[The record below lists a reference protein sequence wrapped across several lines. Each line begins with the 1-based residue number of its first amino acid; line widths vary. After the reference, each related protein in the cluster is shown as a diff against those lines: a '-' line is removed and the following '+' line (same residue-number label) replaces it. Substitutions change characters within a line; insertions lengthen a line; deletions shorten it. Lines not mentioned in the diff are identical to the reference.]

1 MYDDRFGERDG
12 LTERLEEW
20 ARRLGQDKSL
30 PWAGLGLI
38 KDLNTAVSV
47 LRGEEPPKPDPR
59 QTALE
64 FDL

>member
-1 MYDDRFGERDG
+1 MYDNRFGDREG

-20 ARRLGQDKSL
+20 AKRLGQDKSL

-38 KDLNTAVSV
+38 RDLETAVSV
-47 LRGEEPPKPDPR
+47 MRGEPPKPDPR
-59 QTALE
+59 QQRME

>member
-1 MYDDRFGERDG
+1 MYDDRFGSREG
-12 LTERLEEW
+12 LVDRLEEW

-38 KDLNTAVSV
+38 KDLTTTVEV
-47 LRGEEPPKPDPR
+47 LRGEPPKPDPR
-59 QTALE
+59 QTTLE

>member
-1 MYDDRFGERDG
+1 MYDNRFGDREG

-20 ARRLGQDKSL
+20 AKRLGQDKSL

-38 KDLNTAVSV
+38 RDLETTVAV
-47 LRGEEPPKPDPR
+47 LRGEPPKPDPR
-59 QTALE
+59 QQRME